1 MKGVILA
8 AGKGTRMKDL
18 TKDRPKPMIETG
30 KRLILEHVFNQ
41 VRRAGVKDLLVI
53 TGYFA
58 TIIEDHFKD
67 GRDFGLNITYL
78 RQEVLN
84 GTGAA
89 TKLAENF
96 VGDNSFLLTYGD
108 IMSSVENYPRI
119 IADFNSNSCD
129 ALLALTW
136 VEDPYRGAAVY
147 LSEKNKIAKIIEKP
161 PKGTSTSNWNNAG
174 IYIFS
179 PVVFEYLKKIKLS
192 PRGEYELPDA
202 ITLMMQ
208 DNLNVRGFKLE
219 GYWGDLGTPEDVIR
233 MNEIL
238 AKSKNNKES

>member
-8 AGKGTRMKDL
+8 AGKGTRMKEL
-18 TKDRPKPMIETG
+18 TKDKPKPMVETG
-30 KRLILEHVFNQ
+30 KRLILEHVFEQ
-41 VRRAGVKDLLVI
+41 VKIAGVKDLLVI

-67 GRDFGLNITYL
+67 GRDFGLNITYM
-78 RQEVLN
+78 RQEVLD
-84 GTGAA
+84 GTGNA
-89 TKLAENF
+89 TKLAEKF
-96 VGDNSFLLTYGD
+96 VNGDTFLLTYGD
-108 IMSSVENYPRI
+108 IMSSVDNYPRI
-119 IADFNSNSCD
+119 IKTFNDDPAD

-147 LSEKNKIAKIIEKP
+147 LGENNKIEKIIEKP

-179 PVVFEYLKKIKLS
+179 PIVFDYLRKIKLS

-208 DNLNVRGFKLE
+208 DKRDVRGFKLD

-238 AKSKNNKES
+238 SKMEK

>member
-8 AGKGTRMKDL
+8 AGKGTRMKEL
-18 TKDRPKPMIETG
+18 TKDKPKSMLETG
-30 KRLILEHVFNQ
+30 KRLILEHVFGHVQ
-41 VRRAGVKDLLVI
+41 SAGVKDILVI

-67 GRDFGLNITYL
+67 GRDFGLNIQYI

-84 GTGAA
+84 GTGSA
-89 TKLAENF
+89 TRLSESF
-96 VGDNSFLLTYGD
+96 VHGDTFLLTYGD
-108 IMSSVENYPRI
+108 IMSSAENYPRMI
-119 IADFNSNSCD
+119 KEFNSNPCD
-129 ALLALTW
+129 ALLALTH

-147 LSEKNKIAKIIEKP
+147 LCADNKIDKIIEKP
-161 PKGTSTSNWNNAG
+161 PKGTSTTNWNNAG

-179 PVVFEYLKKIKLS
+179 SIVFDYLKKIKLS
-192 PRGEYELPDA
+192 SRGEYELPDA

-208 DNLNVRGFKLE
+208 DKKDVRGFKLD
-219 GYWGDLGTPEDVIR
+219 GYWGDLGTPEDVVK

-238 AKSKNNKES
+238 SR

>member
-18 TKDRPKPMIETG
+18 TKDKPKPMVETG

-41 VRRAGVKDLLVI
+41 VKKAGVKDLLVI
-53 TGYFA
+53 TGYYA
-58 TIIEDHFKD
+58 TIIEDNFKD
-67 GRDFGLNITYL
+67 GRDFGLNITYM
-78 RQEVLN
+78 RQETLD
-84 GTGAA
+84 GTGNA

-96 VGDNSFLLTYGD
+96 VDGDTFLLTYGD
-108 IMSSVENYPRI
+108 IMSSVENYPHMI
-119 IADFNSNSCD
+119 KEFNNDPSD

-147 LSEKNKIAKIIEKP
+147 LGENNKIEKIIEKP

-179 PVVFEYLKKIKLS
+179 PVVFDYLRKIKLS

-208 DNLNVRGFKLE
+208 DKRDVRGFKLD

-238 AKSKNNKES
+238 EDLKK